1 MPRDKLTKYSLQDQC
16 TLADSASADHRVE
29 RGITVARGA
38 VGIDVVF
45 VRSQG
50 G

>member
-1 MPRDKLTKYSLQDQC
+1 MPRDKLIKHSLQDQC
-16 TLADSASADHRVE
+16 ALADGASADHGVE
-29 RGITVARGA
+29 RGVAVARRA